1 MLAVR
6 MAGTRRRAALLR
18 AAGMLAL
25 GMALAVAVRPEAHAA
40 DLQVSPISLQFAATE
55 QGQGLWLSNTGTR
68 PLRAQVR
75 VQRWFQGNEGDQLEP
90 ARDLVASPP
99 ALEIAPGQRQLV
111 RIVRPQST
119 AAAQER
125 SYRLIIDELPAG
137 TAAGILSPPPLTAPA
152 QGLQF
157 LLRYS
162 IPVFIAPQGPVAA
175 LQKKSDIRHL
185 SAQFMVGAQ
194 TQLIVAN
201 TGTRR
206 VRISQLVHE
215 DAQGRR
221 VTLVPGLLGYV
232 LAGQHMRWVLPA
244 GARGSPP
251 GVLKARFNDDEQ
263 EQAFP
268 PAAPSS

>member
-1 MLAVR
+1 
-6 MAGTRRRAALLR
+6 
-18 AAGMLAL
+18 
-25 GMALAVAVRPEAHAA
+25 MALAAAVWPAAHAA
-40 DLQVSPISLQFAATE
+40 DLQVSPISLQFAAAE
-55 QGQGLWLSNTGTR
+55 QAQGVWLSNTGTQ

-75 VQRWFQGNEGDQLEP
+75 VQRWFQGKEGDQLEP

-99 ALEIAPGQRQLV
+99 SLEIAPGQRQLV
-111 RIVRPQST
+111 RIVRPQPAT
-119 AAAQER
+119 AAQER
-125 SYRLIIDELPAG
+125 SYRLIVDELPAG
-137 TAAGILSPPPLTAPA
+137 SGGVLNPQPLAAPA

-162 IPVFIAPQGPVAA
+162 LPVFIAPQGPVAPVPK
-175 LQKKSDIRHL
+175 QSDIRLL
-185 SAQFMVGAQ
+185 SSQLTVGAQ
-194 TQLIVAN
+194 TELRVSNA
-201 TGTRR
+201 GTRR

-244 GARGSPP
+244 GAKGSPS
-251 GVLKARFNDDEQ
+251 GILKARFNDDEQ
-263 EQAFP
+263 EQALP

>member
-1 MLAVR
+1 MLAA
-6 MAGTRRRAALLR
+6 MTCSAAS
-18 AAGMLAL
+18 AS
-25 GMALAVAVRPEAHAA
+25 
-40 DLQVSPISLQFAATE
+40 DLQVSPISLQFAAAE
-55 QGQGLWLSNTGTR
+55 QAQGLWLSNTGTQ

-75 VQRWFQGNEGDQLEP
+75 VQRWFQGHEGDQLEP

-111 RIVRPQST
+111 RIVRPQPAT
-119 AAAQER
+119 AAQER
-125 SYRLIIDELPAG
+125 SYRLIVDELPAG
-137 TAAGILSPPPLTAPA
+137 SGLLNPQPLTAPA

-162 IPVFIAPQGPVAA
+162 IPVFIAPQGPAA
-175 LQKKSDIRHL
+175 PIPRQSDIRLL
-185 SAQFMVGAQ
+185 SAQLTVGTQA
-194 TQLIVAN
+194 QLIVAN
-201 TGTRR
+201 AGTRR

-244 GARGSPP
+244 GTRGSPS
-251 GVLKARFNDDEQ
+251 GVLKARFNDDPQ

>member
-1 MLAVR
+1 MS
-6 MAGTRRRAALLR
+6 ALLR
-18 AAGMLAL
+18 QAGAPAL
-25 GMALAVAVRPEAHAA
+25 GMVLAAAVWPAAHAA
-40 DLQVSPISLQFAATE
+40 DLQVSPISLQFAAAE
-55 QGQGLWLSNTGTR
+55 QAQGLWLSNTGNQ

-111 RIVRPQST
+111 RIVRPQPT
-119 AAAQER
+119 TAAQER
-125 SYRLIIDELPAG
+125 SYRLIVDELPAG
-137 TAAGILSPPPLTAPA
+137 AGAGVLNPQPLAAPA

-162 IPVFIAPQGPVAA
+162 IPVFVAPQGPAA
-175 LQKKSDIRHL
+175 PVPKQSDIRSL
-185 SAQFMVGAQ
+185 SAQLTVGAQ
-194 TQLIVAN
+194 THLSVAN
-201 TGTRR
+201 AGVRR
-206 VRISQLVHE
+206 VRISQLVYE

-232 LAGQHMRWVLPA
+232 LAGQQMRWVLPA
-244 GARGSPP
+244 GARGAPS